1 MFVNSKTALTC
12 TLSIGIAFALCGEIK
27 VKAQGA
33 QAPAPQFASLEVQ
46 SDKRI
51 AFRLFAPSAKSV
63 SLNAGDI
70 QGLGAGA
77 KMTKNAAGVWET
89 TAPPAS
95 PGAYRYTFLVDGV
108 STIDPKNPATS
119 ESSGNVWSL
128 ATVSGSDLMDVK
140 NVPHGAVSTVVY
152 HSTSLNIDRR
162 MHLYTP
168 PGYGNGK
175 GKFPVLYLLHGA
187 GDCDDSWT
195 SVGRAGFILDNL
207 IAAGKAKPMIVAM
220 PAGHVRSFS
229 FGAPPR
235 SGPQPVA
242 DEFEQDF
249 IKDILPTVEKDY
261 RVLADRKN
269 RAIAGLSMG
278 GAQTLNLFIPNQKLF
293 AYVGVFS
300 SGLFNAFP
308 FRRPGVAPPATASGK
323 SPWEEAHLSD
333 LNSEESKKGLKLV
346 WLSTGK
352 DDFLVQIS
360 HSTVDLLKKY
370 GFNPVYEESE
380 GGHTWLNW
388 RDYLISFAPKLFQ

>member
-1 MFVNSKTALTC
+1 MLNNSKTLLTC
-12 TLSIGIAFALCGEIK
+12 ALSIGIAFAIGSELQ
-27 VKAQGA
+27 VNAQGA
-33 QAPAPQFASLEVQ
+33 QTPAPQFASLEVQ

-51 AFRLFAPSAKSV
+51 TFRLFAPGAKSV
-63 SLNAGDI
+63 RLSSSDI
-70 QGLGAGA
+70 PGLGATA
-77 KMTKNAAGVWET
+77 SMTKNTVGVWEIT
-89 TAPPAS
+89 SS
-95 PGAYRYTFLVDGV
+95 PLKAGAYRYAFVVDGIV
-108 STIDPKNPATS
+108 TVDPKNPAIS
-119 ESSGNVWSL
+119 ESFGNVWSL
-128 ATVSGSDLMDVK
+128 ATISGSDLMDVK

-152 HSTSLNIDRR
+152 HSTSLNLDRR
-162 MHLYTP
+162 MHIYTP

-175 GKFPVLYLLHGA
+175 GKFPVFYLLHGA
-187 GDCDDSWT
+187 GDSDDSWT

-207 IAAGKAKPMIVAM
+207 IAMGKAKPMIVAM
-220 PAGHVRSFS
+220 PAGHIRSFS

-235 SGPQPVA
+235 SGAQPSA

-261 RVLADRKN
+261 RVLTDRKN

-278 GAQTLNLFIPNQKLF
+278 GAQTLNIFIPNQNLF

-308 FRRPGVAPPATASGK
+308 FRRPGETAPTVASGK
-323 SPWEEAHLSD
+323 SPWEETHLAE
-333 LNSEESKKGLKLV
+333 LNSADSKKGLKLV
-346 WLSTGK
+346 WFSTGK
-352 DDFLVQIS
+352 DDFLLKIS

-370 GFNPVYEESE
+370 EFNPVYEESE

>member
-1 MFVNSKTALTC
+1 MMLINSKTMTTIL
-12 TLSIGIAFALCGEIK
+12 LSIGTAFVFSSEAE

-33 QAPAPQFASLEVQ
+33 PSPQFASLEVQ

-51 AFRLFAPSAKSV
+51 SFRLFAAGAKSV
-63 SLNAGDI
+63 RLSSSDI
-70 QGLGAGA
+70 PGLGAGGA
-77 KMTKNAAGVWET
+77 MTKNSAGVWEIT
-89 TAPPAS
+89 TS
-95 PGAYRYTFLVDGV
+95 PVSAGAYRYAFLVDGI

-119 ESSGNVWSL
+119 ESAGNVWSL
-128 ATVSGSDLMDVK
+128 ATVSESDLMDVK

-152 HSTSLNIDRR
+152 HSTSLNLDRR
-162 MHLYTP
+162 MHIYTP

-175 GKFPVLYLLHGA
+175 GKFPVFYLLHGA

-235 SGPQPVA
+235 SGPQPPA

-300 SGLFNAFP
+300 SGLFKAFP
-308 FRRPGVAPPATASGK
+308 FRRPGEVPPTTASGK
-323 SPWEEAHLSD
+323 SPWEEAHLSELTAAD
-333 LNSEESKKGLKLV
+333 SKHGLKLV
-346 WLSTGK
+346 WLATGK
-352 DDFLVQIS
+352 DDFLLQIS
-360 HSTVDLLKKY
+360 HSTVDLLKNY
-370 GFNPVYEESE
+370 GFKPVYEESE

-388 RDYLISFAPKLFQ
+388 RNYLVSFATKLFQ